1 MLQSVAEKDDSTCRL
16 VKNAIINTLA
26 CYPRNGNNDIWP
38 CTEIA
43 DIIENLSKRNYD
55 DRFNVSSELYCAYN
69 NRRGVRSVD
78 DGSVE
83 RALGE
88 QFKIFSENYKYSH
101 PVVSRALEYISDE
114 YFREAESD
122 NLYAT
127 TGKI

>member
-1 MLQSVAEKDDSTCRL
+1 M
-16 VKNAIINTLA
+16 
-26 CYPRNGNNDIWP
+26 
-38 CTEIA
+38 
-43 DIIENLSKRNYD
+43 
-55 DRFNVSSELYCAYN
+55 
-69 NRRGVRSVD
+69 D